1 MIVIVLLAMFW
12 GPTVI
17 GLLFGPRP
25 GRRSRRS
32 ARLPRFRRVAP
43 AAVAPAPPA
52 EADASA
58 ADEAAPEAAPEA
70 VVLPAD
76 SLHWSAL
83 DDRQLMRYLASS
95 AQ

>member
-1 MIVIVLLAMFW
+1 MIVVLLLAMFW

-32 ARLPRFRRVAP
+32 SRLPHFRRSAPSP
-43 AAVAPAPPA
+43 AAPPTDVPAGDGAGPTPMA
-52 EADASA
+52 
-58 ADEAAPEAAPEA
+58 
-70 VVLPAD
+70 LPAD

-83 DDRQLMRYLASS
+83 DDRQLMLYLAGS